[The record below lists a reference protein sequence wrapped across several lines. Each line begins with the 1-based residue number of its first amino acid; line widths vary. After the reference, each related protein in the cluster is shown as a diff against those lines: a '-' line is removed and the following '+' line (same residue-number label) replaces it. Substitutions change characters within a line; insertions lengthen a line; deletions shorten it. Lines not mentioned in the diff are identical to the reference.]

1 VVGGAEELLLEVA
14 DEELIDVSVDGVE
27 EESELVV
34 EINELLEV
42 AILDV

>member
-1 VVGGAEELLLEVA
+1 MVGGAEELLLEVA